1 MTNNAILDPQMLFIK
16 NLYFSISILEKCILS
31 SFNKLFTYHPPINP
45 PKITTENTFITQ
57 SPLIILETPPNAIIE
72 LADNGTIVIT
82 YNIFV
87 NFLHFLHVFI

>member
-16 NLYFSISILEKCILS
+16 NLYFSISISERFTLS
-31 SFNKLFTYHPPINP
+31 SFSKLFTYHPPMNP

-57 SPLIILETPPNAIIE
+57 SPVIILETPPNVIIE

-82 YNIFV
+82 
-87 NFLHFLHVFI
+87 